1 MADEIIFKG
10 TIREDV
16 GKGASRRLRHQGDIP
31 AIVYGGGRDAVSIV
45 LNHNEVLK
53 NFTNEDIYSSILAI
67 TVGDKKQQVI
77 LRDVQRHPFKPVIT
91 HLDFMRVRDDV
102 AIRVE
107 IPIEIL
113 NAETA
118 KGIMVDGGQ
127 LIHDLVSV
135 EVSCLPKDL
144 PSVIELDIAELELG
158 HSLHISD
165 LPELEGVSYVD
176 IMNEEEM
183 NDQPVVS
190 IVEIREYEEPE
201 DEEVL
206 EAVDGEEIE
215 GEEADEEGASE
226 DEENKDE

>member
-10 TIREDV
+10 TMREDV
-16 GKGASRRLRHQGDIP
+16 GKGASRRLRRQGDIP

-77 LRDVQRHPFKPVIT
+77 LRDVQRHPFKPIIT

-165 LPELEGVSYVD
+165 LPKLEGVSYVD

-190 IVEIREYEEPE
+190 IVEVREYEEPE
-201 DEEVL
+201 DEEVSADV
-206 EAVDGEEIE
+206 ETD
-215 GEEADEEGASE
+215 EEAEASE
-226 DEENKDE
+226 EAASEEEEEE